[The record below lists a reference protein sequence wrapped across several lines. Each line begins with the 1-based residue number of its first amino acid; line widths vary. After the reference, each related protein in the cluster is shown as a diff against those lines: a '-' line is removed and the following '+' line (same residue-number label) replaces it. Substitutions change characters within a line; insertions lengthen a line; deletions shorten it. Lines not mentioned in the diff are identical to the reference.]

1 MTFIVENG
9 YLILNWLPGYPRLG
23 EMPEITSPLWRWT
36 DLTIGLL
43 MVGIFEELVFR
54 GYLYTF
60 ITRYTR
66 SPWMIIG
73 FSAIA
78 FGFIHWSGGLHM
90 VILTAVA
97 GAVFMLLYLQT
108 RSLPAIMLAHFAVDF
123 INTANF
129 IPKFIFRL
137 F

>member
-1 MTFIVENG
+1 
-9 YLILNWLPGYPRLG
+9 
-23 EMPEITSPLWRWT
+23 
-36 DLTIGLL
+36 

-66 SPWMIIG
+66 RPWIIIG
-73 FSAIA
+73 ISAIV
-78 FGFIHWSGGLHM
+78 FGFIHWSGGLHN

-108 RSLPAIMLAHFAVDF
+108 RSLPAIMLAHFVVDF
-123 INTANF
+123 IEFANI
-129 IPKFIFRL
+129 IPKSIFSL